1 MFEIGY
7 YKKRQPER
15 GGRSIIGALC
25 PVVSVVRE
33 LATLSLVKHL
43 LSRLEESRY
52 RQLPFRSCRLTM
64 TEDRAMRT
72 KKVSKG
78 KMMKLPKHLQHI
90 NPYAAGIDIGSRSH
104 FVAVPEGTSEQAV
117 REFESFTDD
126 LQRMADWLIACRVT
140 TVAMES
146 TGIYWIPVFEILESK
161 GLDVKLVNARHVKN
175 VPGRKSDVLDC
186 QWLQRLHSYG
196 LLEGALRPPE
206 QICTLRGYVRQR
218 MNLVRYAASHIQ
230 HMQKALAQMN
240 LRLANVVT
248 DITGKTGM
256 RIIMA
261 ILNGERDPLVL
272 AGMRDQRCKNSQE
285 TIVRSLHGNYR
296 PEHLFSLKQAVDLY
310 VFYQSQIT
318 ECDQVILSQLATF
331 DVASG
336 SNNYSGTKPPNL
348 DEALQRM
355 SGVDLTR
362 IDGIDTNSALKI
374 IAEIGVDMSRWKSAK
389 HFASWLGLCPGT
401 KVSGGK
407 VLSSKSKQVANRAAA
422 TLRMAAFTLF
432 NSKSALG
439 AYLRRQRSRL
449 GAPKAITA
457 TAHKLARLVYAML
470 MHGTAYVDAGQDY
483 YEERYRNRVIQNMKR
498 KAQEL
503 GFEVVQIPGL
513 QQKTATA

>member
-1 MFEIGY
+1 MSDEKQ
-7 YKKRQPER
+7 KK
-15 GGRSIIGALC
+15 SK
-25 PVVSVVRE
+25 SV
-33 LATLSLVKHL
+33 
-43 LSRLEESRY
+43 
-52 RQLPFRSCRLTM
+52 
-64 TEDRAMRT
+64 
-72 KKVSKG
+72 
-78 KMMKLPKHLQHI
+78 KLPKHLQHI
-90 NPYAAGIDIGSRSH
+90 NVHAAGIDVGSRSH
-104 FVAVPEGTSEQAV
+104 FVAVPEGTSELPV

-126 LQRMADWLIACRVT
+126 LQRMADWLIACQVS
-140 TVAMES
+140 TVVMES

-161 GLDVKLVNARHVKN
+161 GFEVKLVNARHVKN

-186 QWLQRLHSYG
+186 QWLQRLHTYG
-196 LLEGALRPPE
+196 LLEGAFRPPE

-240 LRLANVVT
+240 LQLTNVVS

-256 RIIMA
+256 LIIKA
-261 ILNGERDPLVL
+261 ILGGERNPLAL
-272 AGMRDQRCKNSQE
+272 AALRDQRCKNSEE
-285 TIVRSLHGNYR
+285 TIARSLHGNFR

-310 VFYQSQIT
+310 GFYQKQIA
-318 ECDQVILSQLATF
+318 ECDQAILAQLATF
-331 DVASG
+331 DVASDSDNG
-336 SNNYSGTKPPNL
+336 SKPPTTIE
-348 DEALQRM
+348 EALQRM
-355 SGVDLTR
+355 SGVDLTK
-362 IDGIDTNSALKI
+362 IDGIDSNSALKI
-374 IAEIGVDMSRWKSAK
+374 IAEIGIDMNRWKSPK

-407 VLSSKSKQVANRAAA
+407 ILSGKSKQVANRAAA

-470 MHGTAYVDAGQDY
+470 KHGSAYVDAGQDY
-483 YEERYRNRVIQNMKR
+483 YEERYRNRVVQNLKR

-503 GFEVVQIPGL
+503 GYQLIEISGI
-513 QQKTATA
+513 QQKTATT